1 MKKIFI
7 LLLILNFLSCNRENE
22 IKIVSGKVNSI
33 NAIVDPR
40 VELMSI
46 IQYLAEDKNINNTD
60 SIYKQKVDEHFKAY
74 KNHEVVAF
82 YKELSEKGF
91 RYDAPPTFMLYL
103 TRKLDKD
110 NRKMDESYK
119 TQVLT
124 RIGGIENEEKFI
136 KLLKDFSEKSKFSKF
151 YAENSDFYK
160 KIIEEYSRQNGVN
173 YIKFVEDFYGKKQ
186 NSYNSVLV
194 TLYKGNYGPRIKA
207 KNSSYDIYNI
217 MAPRGS
223 KENIP
228 MFRNDILFHE
238 LSHSYINPLTDKYY
252 DKVWLYE
259 DLFNPIKSK
268 MDKMAYGTWEITVN
282 EHLVRAAD
290 IIMSEKAFGKMST
303 FSRIQEEISNGFI
316 YIEPII
322 KSLREYESNRDK
334 YKTLEEFYPELID
347 SFSKYGKARTVKKQD
362 SYTGTVE
369 SMFTNMGDITIIIPS
384 KEKNKISQLEIENL
398 AYRLKNYWTK
408 ISGLKVDII
417 YDSEYNYR
425 YNNDNLVI
433 IGTYEGNKFFKNN
446 KSKLPFSIEQEKII
460 IGNKEVKGNNLK
472 FISVCTSPKNDKRGI
487 LVYSGQNVEEAK
499 DIWNLLN
506 IDIGSL
512 NGYLVIKDNKIFDK
526 GRF

>member
-1 MKKIFI
+1 MKKILI
-7 LLLILNFLSCNRENE
+7 LLIVLSFFSCNNE
-22 IKIVSGKVNSI
+22 RGIKVVSGKVNSI

-60 SIYKQKVDEHFKAY
+60 SVYKQKADEHFKAY
-74 KNHEVVAF
+74 KNHEVITF
-82 YKELSEKGF
+82 YKVLNEKGF
-91 RYDAPPTFMLYL
+91 SYDAPPTFMLYL
-103 TRKLDKD
+103 TQKLDKD
-110 NRKMDESYK
+110 NGKIDESYK
-119 TQVLT
+119 TQILT

-160 KIIEEYSRQNGVN
+160 KIIEEYSRQNGVD
-173 YIKFVEDFYGKKQ
+173 YIKFVEDFYGKEQ
-186 NSYNSVLV
+186 NSYNSLLV
-194 TLYKGNYGPRIKA
+194 TLYKGNYGPRIKE

-259 DLFNPIKSK
+259 DLFNPVSSR
-268 MDKMAYGTWEITVN
+268 MNKMAYGTWETTVN

-303 FSRIQEEISNGFI
+303 FSRIQEEIANGFI

-322 KSLREYESNRDK
+322 KSLREYESNREK

-369 SMFTNMGDITIIIPS
+369 SMFTNMGDITIIVSS

-408 ISGLKVDII
+408 ISGLKVNII
-417 YDSEYNYR
+417 YDSDYNYR
-425 YNNDNLVI
+425 YDNDNLVI

-446 KSKLPFSIEQEKII
+446 KSTLPFSIEQEKII
-460 IGNKEVKGNNLK
+460 IGNKEVKETNLK
-472 FISVCTSPKNDKRGI
+472 FIGVFANPKNSKRGI
-487 LVYSGQNVEEAK
+487 LVFTGQNIESLKGILE
-499 DIWNLLN
+499 ISNLN
-506 IDIGSL
+506 I
-512 NGYLVIKDNKIFDK
+512 GYFIIQGKKILGK